1 MLSRERSRVP
11 PMPGLKRGD
20 LAGLRPPRVHPM
32 STRMRC
38 ACAIAAHEAHKLR
51 CTVRQHLEVAQ
62 RQSDCMKVLPSCLR
76 GLEAWTSSGYHRKS
90 NHIAHL
96 SRLVVQVESVAWD
109 GCTPRC
115 WLLPGT
121 RRVRAYR
128 MSEPVSRSSATSS
141 NMPHA
146 VPKYRI
152 EDCVPYV
159 TRGVGEWSAC
169 YTQRE
174 LAVSPQSNCRCSARA
189 SAIIFSFDES
199 CIKIV

>member
-115 WLLPGT
+115 WLVPGT
-121 RRVRAYR
+121 RRVRAYHER
-128 MSEPVSRSSATSS
+128 ACEQKLGYLIKYATCRAQI
-141 NMPHA
+141 P
-146 VPKYRI
+146 
-152 EDCVPYV
+152 DCVPYI
-159 TRGVGEWSAC
+159 TRGVRATARAGC
-169 YTQRE
+169 LTT
-174 LAVSPQSNCRCSARA
+174 QSNCRCSARA

-199 CIKIV
+199 CMKIV

>member
-1 MLSRERSRVP
+1 MSVTLLAEALLSRERSRVP

-109 GCTPRC
+109 GCAPQC

-121 RRVRAYR
+121 RRVRAYHER
-128 MSEPVSRSSATSS
+128 ACEQKLGYLIKYAHT
-141 NMPHA
+141 A

-152 EDCVPYV
+152 V
-159 TRGVGEWSAC
+159 
-169 YTQRE
+169 
-174 LAVSPQSNCRCSARA
+174 CRM
-189 SAIIFSFDES
+189 
-199 CIKIV
+199 